1 MDSISC
7 ARAVP
12 VAARATRQRAANR
25 IRAILRIKPQPP
37 GYGFEAGTSGLI
49 QSTANGLRSD
59 GLLASYR
66 QDYHAP
72 LTDRVLAGE
81 ESEPLHVRLGGK
93 LRGGSYSGSMR
104 PRA

>member
-25 IRAILRIKPQPP
+25 ISAILRIKVQPP

-49 QSTANGLRSD
+49 QSTANGLRSG
-59 GLLASYR
+59 GLLASWR
-66 QDYHAP
+66 QDSHALIKQGARP
-72 LTDRVLAGE
+72 
-81 ESEPLHVRLGGK
+81 GGK
-93 LRGGSYSGSMR
+93 RARGRSTQDVEHLPGGHHM
-104 PRA
+104 AG